1 MFERF
6 TKDARSA
13 VVEAQLV
20 ARAAHSDQ
28 IDSRHV
34 LVALA
39 ESEARLEPPWPT
51 AASTWRS
58 SSPAPDEH
66 RGRRHARPGALA
78 AVGIDLDEVTRRTEE
93 TFGEGALTRAG
104 RVLRGRRKHIP
115 FTPDAKK
122 SLELALREAIRLGS
136 KEINGGHLLLG
147 MTRAESPARRIL
159 SDAGADVER
168 VRHLAEG
175 RARGGVIAVQP
186 TELIDFG
193 RLP

>member
-13 VVEAQLV
+13 VVDAQQV

-28 IDSRHV
+28 IDSRHL

-39 ESEARLEPPWPT
+39 EQTGPARTALSDGGLDVADLAARARSRIEAGDAL
-51 AASTWRS
+51 
-58 SSPAPDEH
+58 D
-66 RGRRHARPGALA
+66 PGALA
-78 AVGIDLDEVTRRTEE
+78 AVGIDLDEVTRRTEA

-104 RVLRGRRKHIP
+104 RILRGRRKHIP

-122 SLELALREAIRLGS
+122 ALELSLREAVRLGS
-136 KEINGGHLLLG
+136 KEIHGGHLLLG
-147 MTRAESPARRIL
+147 LVRAESPARDIL
-159 SDAGADVER
+159 SDAGADLER

-175 RARGGVIAVQP
+175 TSQAA
-186 TELIDFG
+186 
-193 RLP
+193 

>member
-13 VVEAQLV
+13 VVDAQQV

-28 IDSRHV
+28 IDSRHL

-39 ESEARLEPPWPT
+39 ESEGLART
-51 AASTWRS
+51 ALADGGLDVTDVVARARASIE
-58 SSPAPDEH
+58 AGDALDH
-66 RGRRHARPGALA
+66 GALA
-78 AVGIDLDEVTRRTEE
+78 AVGIDLDEVTRRTEA
-93 TFGEGALTRAG
+93 TFGEGALARAG
-104 RVLRGRRKHIP
+104 RVLRVRRKHIP

-147 MTRAESPARRIL
+147 LTRAESPGRRVL
-159 SDAGADVER
+159 ADAGADLER
-168 VRHLAEG
+168 VRRHAEG
-175 RARGGVIAVQP
+175 ASEAV
-186 TELIDFG
+186 
-193 RLP
+193 

>member
-1 MFERF
+1 MLERF

-13 VVEAQLV
+13 VMDAQLV

-28 IDSRHV
+28 IDSRHL

-39 ESEARLEPPWPT
+39 EGDGPARTALTDGGVDVPGLAARTRTNIEAGDALDS
-51 AASTWRS
+51 A
-58 SSPAPDEH
+58 
-66 RGRRHARPGALA
+66 ALA

-104 RVLRGRRKHIP
+104 RILRGRRKHIS
-115 FTPDAKK
+115 FTADAKK
-122 SLELALREAIRLGS
+122 SLELALREAVRLGS
-136 KEINGGHLLLG
+136 KEIHGGHLLLG
-147 MTRAESPARRIL
+147 LTRAESPARRIL

-175 RARGGVIAVQP
+175 
-186 TELIDFG
+186 G
-193 RLP
+193 REAA

>member
-13 VVEAQLV
+13 VVDAQLV
-20 ARAAHSDQ
+20 ARDAHSDQ
-28 IDSRHV
+28 IDSRHL

-39 ESEARLEPPWPT
+39 EQNGPARSALADSGLDVADGVRRARASIEAGDALD
-51 AASTWRS
+51 
-58 SSPAPDEH
+58 PA
-66 RGRRHARPGALA
+66 ALA
-78 AVGIDLDEVTRRTEE
+78 AVGIDLDEVTRRTEA

-104 RVLRGRRKHIP
+104 RILRGRRKHIP

-136 KEINGGHLLLG
+136 KEIHGGHLLLG
-147 MTRAESPARRIL
+147 LTRGDSPARRIL
-159 SDAGADVER
+159 SDVGADLEQ

-175 RARGGVIAVQP
+175 ASEAA
-186 TELIDFG
+186 
-193 RLP
+193 

>member
-13 VVEAQLV
+13 VVDAQLV
-20 ARAAHSDQ
+20 AREVHSDQ
-28 IDSRHV
+28 IDTRHV

-39 ESEARLEPPWPT
+39 ETPGPARTALSDGGVDVAALVAQARTKIEAGDALD
-51 AASTWRS
+51 A
-58 SSPAPDEH
+58 D
-66 RGRRHARPGALA
+66 ALA
-78 AVGIDLDEVTRRTEE
+78 AVGIDLDEVTRRTEA
-93 TFGEGALTRAG
+93 TFGEGALARAG

-115 FTPDAKK
+115 FTPDAKT

-147 MTRAESPARRIL
+147 LTRANSPARSIL

-168 VRHLAEG
+168 VRRLAEG
-175 RARGGVIAVQP
+175 AGEAA
-186 TELIDFG
+186 
-193 RLP
+193 

>member
-13 VVEAQLV
+13 VVDAQLV
-20 ARAAHSDQ
+20 ARDAHSDQ
-28 IDSRHV
+28 IDSRHL

-39 ESEARLEPPWPT
+39 ESTGPARSALADGGLDVTELITRARASIEAGDALD
-51 AASTWRS
+51 
-58 SSPAPDEH
+58 PA
-66 RGRRHARPGALA
+66 ALA
-78 AVGIDLDEVTRRTEE
+78 AVGIDLDEVTRRTEA

-104 RVLRGRRKHIP
+104 RILRGRRKHVP

-136 KEINGGHLLLG
+136 KEISGGHLLLG
-147 MTRAESPARRIL
+147 MTRGESPARRIL

-175 RARGGVIAVQP
+175 MSEAA
-186 TELIDFG
+186 
-193 RLP
+193 

>member
-13 VVEAQLV
+13 VVDAQQV
-20 ARAAHSDQ
+20 ARDAHSDQ
-28 IDSRHV
+28 IDSRHL

-39 ESEARLEPPWPT
+39 EQDGPARSALTDGGLDVDGLVERARASITAGDALDPT
-51 AASTWRS
+51 
-58 SSPAPDEH
+58 
-66 RGRRHARPGALA
+66 ALA
-78 AVGIDLDEVTRRTEE
+78 AVGIDLDEVTRRTEA
-93 TFGEGALTRAG
+93 TFGEGALARAG

-136 KEINGGHLLLG
+136 KEIQGGHLLLG
-147 MTRAESPARRIL
+147 LTRAESPAHRLL

-175 RARGGVIAVQP
+175 ASKAA
-186 TELIDFG
+186 
-193 RLP
+193 

>member
-20 ARAAHSDQ
+20 AREAHSDQ
-28 IDSRHV
+28 IDTRHV

-39 ESEARLEPPWPT
+39 EQDGPART
-51 AASTWRS
+51 ALSDGGVDVADLVARTRTKIAAGDALD
-58 SSPAPDEH
+58 PA
-66 RGRRHARPGALA
+66 ALA
-78 AVGIDLDEVTRRTEE
+78 AVGIDLDEVTRRTEA

-115 FTPDAKK
+115 FTADAKK

-147 MTRAESPARRIL
+147 MTRAESPARSML
-159 SDAGADVER
+159 SDVGADLER
-168 VRHLAEG
+168 VRRLAEG
-175 RARGGVIAVQP
+175 TGEAA
-186 TELIDFG
+186 
-193 RLP
+193 

>member
-20 ARAAHSDQ
+20 AREAHSDQ
-28 IDSRHV
+28 IDTRHV

-39 ESEARLEPPWPT
+39 ESPGPARSALSDGGVDVADLVT
-51 AASTWRS
+51 RARASIAAGD
-58 SSPAPDEH
+58 ALD
-66 RGRRHARPGALA
+66 PGALA
-78 AVGIDLDEVTRRTEE
+78 AVGIDLDEVTRRTEA
-93 TFGEGALTRAG
+93 TFGEGALARAG

-147 MTRAESPARRIL
+147 MTRAESPARSIL
-159 SDAGADVER
+159 SDAGADLER

-175 RARGGVIAVQP
+175 TGEAA
-186 TELIDFG
+186 
-193 RLP
+193 